1 MLAYGINNVIN
12 LYIYLIVFRILLT
25 WIPNVDFEKQPF
37 MTLKDV
43 CDPYLNIFRGLI
55 PPIGGVLDISPVV
68 AIILLQIM
76 QGIIVGI
83 LYRIGL

>member
-43 CDPYLNIFRGLI
+43 CDPYLNLFKRVI
-55 PPIGGVLDISPVV
+55 PPLGMIDISPVV
-68 AIILLQIM
+68 AILFLNLVQILLIK
-76 QGIIVGI
+76 
-83 LYRIGL
+83 LL